1 MIDKILKNK
10 SSIKEAATQSK
21 NTAPRTAASGKKKP
35 AKTSKASTGT
45 KKKPAAARPKKP
57 AAKKTTTRK
66 KAAPKKAVV
75 KKTAAKR
82 RPATKKAAAK
92 KTATKTPKQ
101 STQKPVSKPATAG
114 GLLGM
119 KRYFKKLHKS
129 QVHHEHA
136 QEQIIADFTARME
149 QTFNH
154 FHSEFDE
161 RERILE
167 KKLKYA
173 EKDQEREIRRVK
185 WMSVPTALLAIA
197 GLVYIFY
204 VVHIM
209 ERSMTSMSADM
220 QQISGHILTMSEDT
234 RSMTGNIATMSNS
247 MGRIDYRMANM
258 DRNMGQMSHSMVPI
272 GKAAH
277 DAGPMMDM
285 MNTFMPF

>member
-1 MIDKILKNK
+1 MIDKILGKK
-10 SSIKEAATQSK
+10 SSTKKASTQSK
-21 NTAPRTAASGKKKP
+21 KAAPRKTATATAGGKKKP
-35 AKTSKASTGT
+35 VKAKKAQPSA
-45 KKKPAAARPKKP
+45 KKTTATARPRKP

-66 KAAPKKAVV
+66 KAVPR
-75 KKTAAKR
+75 KTVA
-82 RPATKKAAAK
+82 KKAAAK
-92 KTATKTPKQ
+92 RKPASSKTATKTIKP
-101 STQKPVSKPATAG
+101 STENPVSKSRLSG

-119 KRYFKKLHKS
+119 KSFFKKMHKN

-136 QEQIIADFTARME
+136 QEQIIADFSARIE
-149 QTFNH
+149 KTFNH
-154 FHSEFDE
+154 FHADFDE
-161 RERILE
+161 RERLLE

-185 WMSVPTALLAIA
+185 WMSVPTGLLAIA

-220 QQISGHILTMSEDT
+220 QQISGHILAMSEDT

-272 GKAAH
+272 GKAANR
-277 DAGPMMDM
+277 AEPMMNM

>member
-1 MIDKILKNK
+1 MIDKIQKNT
-10 SSIKEAATQSK
+10 SSKKAATENK
-21 NTAPRTAASGKKKP
+21 KVTPRKVATASAGGEKKP
-35 AKTSKASTGT
+35 VKTRKTQADT
-45 KKKPAAARPKKP
+45 KKQIATARADKP
-57 AAKKTTTRK
+57 AAKKAATRK
-66 KAAPKKAVV
+66 KTTSRKA
-75 KKTAAKR
+75 
-82 RPATKKAAAK
+82 AAAK
-92 KTATKTPKQ
+92 KAATKKTPVKN
-101 STQKPVSKPATAG
+101 KPVIRRASVEKVAPQPKASG

-119 KRYFKKLHKS
+119 KGFFKKMHKS

-136 QEQIIADFTARME
+136 QEQIIADFTTRMA

-154 FHSEFDE
+154 FHAEFDE

-167 KKLKYA
+167 KKIRYA

-272 GKAAH
+272 GKAANR
-277 DAGPMMDM
+277 AEPMMNM
-285 MNTFMPF
+285 MNTFLPF